1 MMSMTSPQDV
11 RPAAV
16 AGQFYPGRPAE
27 LSAMVDALLAAAPQA
42 APAEAPFAVIA
53 PHAGYIYSGPVAASV
68 YARLKPFRGRIA
80 RVAILGPAHRVAV
93 RGIALSGARA
103 FATPLGE
110 LQQDTAALAAL
121 RALPFIQVNDEAHRE
136 EHALE
141 VQLPFLQ
148 RVLGDVRIV
157 PMVVG
162 QASAA
167 EVARAIETVAD
178 GRTLILISTD
188 LSHYH
193 DQDTATAIDTATCA
207 AIAQGNPAGI
217 AEHGAC
223 GRIPVKGLLAV
234 LAKRGLGLTLLD
246 RRTSGDTAG
255 SRDRVVGYAAFESD
269 PRPSGEETGMISPA
283 DQQSLLTLVEES
295 LRYGLRHGAAP
306 PVDSHAFSP
315 ALEGFGACFVTITKG
330 GVLRGC
336 IGSLAPHRALGIDAS
351 ANAFD
356 AGFVDP
362 RFPPLTA
369 AEWPELAISLSV
381 LTPAEPFPVRDEADL
396 LARLRPGID
405 GLILRDGTRRATF
418 LPQVWEQLPD
428 PKTFLAHLRRK
439 AGLAADHWSPTLQFA
454 RYSTQS
460 FGRPVARPL

>member
-1 MMSMTSPQDV
+1 MSMTSPQDV

-16 AGQFYPGRPAE
+16 AGQFYPGQRAE
-27 LSAMVDALLAAAPQA
+27 LAATVDALLAAAPQT
-42 APAEAPFAVIA
+42 APADPPFAIIA

-110 LQQDTAALAAL
+110 LQQDAAALAAL
-121 RALPFIQVNDEAHRE
+121 RALPFVQVNDEAHRQ

-167 EVARAIETVAD
+167 EVARAIEAVAD
-178 GRTLILISTD
+178 EQTLILISTD

-217 AEHGAC
+217 EDHGAC

-269 PRPSGEETGMISPA
+269 PRPGREETRTISPA
-283 DQQSLLTLVEES
+283 DQELLLRLVEES
-295 LRYGLRHGAAP
+295 LRHGLRHGAAP
-306 PVDSHAFSP
+306 QLHTDAFAP
-315 ALEGFGACFVTITKG
+315 AIKAFGACFVTVTKG

-336 IGSLAPHRALGIDAS
+336 IGSLAPHRSLGIDTS
-351 ANAFD
+351 ANAFA
-356 AGFVDP
+356 AGFGDP

-439 AGLAADHWSPTLQFA
+439 AGLATDHWSPTLQFA

-460 FGRPVARPL
+460 FGRPVTRPL